1 MPEPTS
7 DEVPDGKARSMRPIV
22 TLVAIGVI
30 VLLGGLYF
38 LLRVPGSSTS
48 EPVQPR
54 TFEVEITAVLPPEG
68 LPALQARQ
76 GDPVTMVIGS
86 EVPGTFHLHGYDRLV
101 EVAPGTKQTLE
112 FVAARAGW
120 FPIGLHDQAGNEI
133 DVTAL
138 QVDPR

>member
-1 MPEPTS
+1 M
-7 DEVPDGKARSMRPIV
+7 
-22 TLVAIGVI
+22 
-30 VLLGGLYF
+30 
-38 LLRVPGSSTS
+38 LRAPGAATTD
-48 EPVQPR
+48 PAQPR
-54 TFEVEITAVLPPEG
+54 SFALEITEVLPPEG

-76 GDPVTMVIGS
+76 GDPVTIVIGS

-101 EVAPGTKQTLE
+101 ELTPGTKETLQ

-120 FPIGLHDQAGNEI
+120 FPIGLHDAAGNET